1 MNKIRKYYPSDV
13 VRRVIHELSVVGLKG
28 TECKVEGKLAVKCV
42 ASEHL
47 SLLFFIGARGW
58 VLTDTSGYVNKDT
71 STGELF
77 NEGITL
83 LQGRLKHHRG
93 EKKRLKANNKRQ
105 KAYKNPTPQQTLSKL
120 KNFEKYYKDGY
131 SISKSAKMANVDYK
145 TAKAYLAGDLDLSV
159 N

>member
-71 STGELF
+71 STGIPCQIHKSNVNCAIRRSTRDYRE
-77 NEGITL
+77 
-83 LQGRLKHHRG
+83 
-93 EKKRLKANNKRQ
+93 NKVH
-105 KAYKNPTPQQTLSKL
+105 N
-120 KNFEKYYKDGY
+120 
-131 SISKSAKMANVDYK
+131 
-145 TAKAYLAGDLDLSV
+145 
-159 N
+159 